1 MYINQAINMRNQ
13 FEIVDFCPVLE
24 ILIPLIE

>member
-1 MYINQAINMRNQ
+1 MHINQATNMDKR

-24 ILIPLIE
+24 ILILLIV